1 MMKIIISFL
10 ILASCAQIPK
20 DKPSWVDG
28 IRLGNETLKVS
39 HGSKTFYRRIAG
51 SPATSK
57 QTSCNLVIMKAEED
71 LKKEYPIDEK
81 IPYVVEVLY
90 YDEEF
95 QDCAVTISISNQLL
109 DRSVASHPIKEL
121 TIEDEASRIVLS
133 RSERASIFALTGLEK
148 SEFEKFSNE
157 KVQILNEKNMC
168 SDVFHTNLY
177 SIHGLTHLCWKG
189 EVIAGYC
196 NVKDRQCWT
205 RTP

>member
-1 MMKIIISFL
+1 MKSLFLFFIIS
-10 ILASCAQIPK
+10 SCSQLPPS
-20 DKPSWVDG
+20 KPSWVDG
-28 IRLGNETLKVS
+28 IRLGNETLKLS
-39 HGSKTFYRRIAG
+39 NGSKTYYRRIAG
-51 SPATSK
+51 SEALSK

-71 LKKEYPIDEK
+71 LRKEFPSELK

-90 YDEEF
+90 YDDEF
-95 QDCAVTISISNQLL
+95 KDCAVTISVSNSFQGRTISGVP
-109 DRSVASHPIKEL
+109 D
-121 TIEDEASRIVLS
+121 TIMREEDEASRLVLN
-133 RSERASIFALTGLEK
+133 RSERASLFALTGLEK
-148 SEFEKFSNE
+148 SEFEKFANE

-196 NVKDRQCWT
+196 TVKDRQCWT